1 MNIRRMYPNSSFIKI
16 PYGSALMS
24 KMLSVK
30 TGKGKSVKKMDG
42 FAWQSD
48 LPDAAKAKISKAII
62 YGKPQIRKA
71 AAEVPKATLA
81 DVTAAFDAAKAENK
95 ARLENAGN
103 EIIAVN
109 DRAGKNISYASTR
122 INGAR
127 YDYQSS
133 EYISNGAY
141 LSELDKNS
149 FDRQMINRQIGNIL
163 SESGITISDNENY
176 TFTVDAYTNRITVD
190 GSDKGKAA
198 EIENVLN
205 KGQNGKNL
213 YDHIRLCGTWENN
226 SQIFKEGQTLRYSNE
241 LVKELIGV
249 NLAECTQNGNDFITP
264 DNRSVKEMLHEYAK
278 ANPTDGFT
286 VESHTKLLHS
296 YIDHA
301 AEYGYSDSSLKMDLS
316 IKFNSTGLHDIG
328 QKNSYGN
335 GDTDWIDDYVNDLGV
350 SSGKKV
356 MTTFI

>member
-1 MNIRRMYPNSSFIKI
+1 MVRYGEIYLKGLNRPYFLKALVRRVKEAVRE
-16 PYGSALMS
+16 YG
-24 KMLSVK
+24 
-30 TGKGKSVKKMDG
+30 
-42 FAWQSD
+42 
-48 LPDAAKAKISKAII
+48 
-62 YGKPQIRKA
+62 
-71 AAEVPKATLA
+71 AEVWLY
-81 DVTAAFDAAKAENK
+81 DARIYVKSGDNTDECVRRIKKVFGVHSLCVAS
-95 ARLENAGN
+95 
-103 EIIAVN
+103 II
-109 DRAGKNISYASTR
+109 
-122 INGAR
+122 
-127 YDYQSS
+127 
-133 EYISNGAY
+133 
-141 LSELDKNS
+141 DKNS

-163 SESGITISDNENY
+163 SESGISISDNEEY

-264 DNRSVKEMLHEYAK
+264 DNRSVKEMLHKYAK

-301 AEYGYSDSSLKMDLS
+301 SEFSYSDRSTKMDLS

-335 GDTDWIDDYVNDLGV
+335 GDTGWINDYVNDLSV

-356 MTTFI
+356 LTTFI